1 MEPRL
6 AWRVATRAGTA
17 EAAEHTIDAATGAP
31 LRTVELGPGANRI
44 R

>member
-1 MEPRL
+1 LEPRL

-31 LRTVELGPGANRI
+31 LRTVELGPGANRV